1 MFSVQINDTASDGLE
16 ELARALMDLTPVW
29 ADIGEDL
36 LVSHQDRIARGE
48 QPDGSP
54 FAPRSPTTIKRY
66 QKMGLSFGA
75 PLNQSGD
82 MRLGLHYA
90 TSPNSLE
97 LGSGAIQA
105 AVMQFGAKKGAF
117 GSYQGEGFGGTT
129 PTISIPWGDIPAR
142 PFLGLSD
149 EDQDAIT
156 AAVGEWLT
164 SIAGQD

>member
-1 MFSVQINDTASDGLE
+1 MFSVQINDTASEGLE

-36 LVSHQDRIARGE
+36 LASHQDRIARGL
-48 QPDGSP
+48 QPDGQP

-66 QKMGLSFGA
+66 EKLGLSYGA

-82 MRLGLHYA
+82 MRLGLHYT
-90 TSPNSLE
+90 TSPDALE

-105 AVMQFGAKKGAF
+105 AVMHFGAKKGAF
-117 GSYQGEGFGGTT
+117 GSHQGKGFGGTT
-129 PTISIPWGDIPAR
+129 PTVSLPWGDIPAR

-156 AAVGEWLT
+156 AAVGEWLV